1 MLLNLAKQYP
11 CAIVTGRPRED
22 CDYFLKLVG
31 LDQAFTTCVCME
43 DTEKPKPDPAP
54 VQLALKLLGI
64 TGVSDTN
71 GSRSDAIYMF
81 GDTVDDV
88 RASTGAGIVAVG
100 VRLPEGTDDDAR
112 TLACAGAD
120 VVLDAGMDAL
130 NVFPKNDVATE
141 GTSSATK
148 PNGKLSLTRYTPKQV
163 MDKEISLWRASTN
176 PKIYAAALDIVTD
189 VEKNKE
195 RALLKYAVRFGD
207 LPSSTAPY
215 VLQKDAMKE
224 AYDRI
229 SDDTRSLLDRS
240 AERVRSFA
248 QGQKDS
254 LKDFNTTIQG
264 EKLGTPY
271 AQ

>member
-1 MLLNLAKQYP
+1 M
-11 CAIVTGRPRED
+11 
-22 CDYFLKLVG
+22 
-31 LDQAFTTCVCME
+31 
-43 DTEKPKPDPAP
+43 
-54 VQLALKLLGI
+54 ALKLLGI

-88 RASTGAGIVAVG
+88 RASTELVLLLWESDCQSTAGRTHFSMCWCRCCTRRWHGRVECISEKRCGHGGNIVGDQTEWQAIINTLYAKAGHGQGDKLMAG
-100 VRLPEGTDDDAR
+100 VYK
-112 TLACAGAD
+112 
-120 VVLDAGMDAL
+120 
-130 NVFPKNDVATE
+130 PKNLR
-141 GTSSATK
+141 SSFGYS
-148 PNGKLSLTRYTPKQV
+148 NRCREKQ
-163 MDKEISLWRASTN
+163 
-176 PKIYAAALDIVTD
+176 
-189 VEKNKE
+189 E

-207 LPSSTAPY
+207 LPSSTTPY

-254 LKDFNTTIQG
+254 LKDFHMSIQG
-264 EKLGTPY
+264 GKAGHTTRSEVCGVLC
-271 AQ
+271 AWR